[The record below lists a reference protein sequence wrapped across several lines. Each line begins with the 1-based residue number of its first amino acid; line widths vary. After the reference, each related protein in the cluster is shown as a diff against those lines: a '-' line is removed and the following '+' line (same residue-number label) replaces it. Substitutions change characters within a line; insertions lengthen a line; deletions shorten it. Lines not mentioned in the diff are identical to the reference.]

1 MQIFSQIIRL
11 ITQPPGDLVYFLV
24 TLFALQQTFLAN
36 LTTRKTQTRTP
47 LARRWLWAAGGMVV
61 GRLVLMLAALFGNNG
76 LLTPA
81 EVLPPLERWLALMTI
96 LLGLWA
102 ALFEKTP
109 ARWQTLALIALLV
122 LGLILYIYDITSW
135 LPQAA
140 LNFSYNRTALAR
152 IWDVVCILLILA
164 GFVLALVWRPREWEW
179 LAALLIFWGWG
190 HVAQLLAPDVQVHFA
205 GWQRLLSLVAFPM
218 LAILAHKQVF
228 SIPLKLPPGILMSD
242 SEALLTLVRDVE
254 SGREL
259 ETALIM
265 ASSRLA
271 RLLNAEICAV
281 AITSKDND
289 AFMRVVAVHPPN
301 AAQLETPELEW
312 GAYATLYEACTT
324 RTPNIAQP
332 PSEFP
337 WLEGLYRRLG
347 FTQIGPLVA
356 LPLYHEKQ
364 NLGLLLLGNPE
375 SGRSWSRQTLEGQKL
390 VAALLSQAIFRAR
403 SQGKGRPLREQ
414 LRSQDVVEPV
424 PAPDRAEMEHL
435 QQRIAAL
442 MQDIEARDQ
451 EILLLNKELKEQG
464 ENKVSPTEM
473 SVWQNEVRELSH
485 DRDVLVQDRN
495 RLAEQLSQA
504 KELLEEALSGRDRIE
519 SQLYQAQSDLAAA
532 QKSLE
537 TTPVQAT
544 GGLMV
549 VDKSGQIILA
559 DPLARRMLHLPQG
572 EVTGIPI
579 DGAYPDP
586 KWAKAIDE
594 LLSPLPNARRRAQL
608 TLTELDRTI
617 DAELITLSDRDGVPD
632 GLVITLR
639 APGSAIEQQE
649 SIVSMAH
656 EFRTP
661 MTAIAG
667 YTDLLMGEQAGI
679 LNEMQL
685 QFLER
690 VKANVEQLGHLLND
704 LISVASPDSRPIEL
718 SPQLVNLIEIVEE
731 AIMGL
736 AARFRDRRLA
746 VQLDLPP
753 EYALV
758 RADHDSLYQIM
769 LRLLSNAALC
779 SKEGSEVAIR
789 AMPYTDDKAQQA
801 YVQIMVVDTGGGIAP
816 DDYTRVFRRLYRANQ
831 PLIQGMGET
840 GIGMAVAKTLVEAN
854 GGRIWVESQPNA
866 GSTFSFTL
874 PTDKKAGK

>member
-1 MQIFSQIIRL
+1 MQIFAQIIRL

-24 TLFALQQTFLAN
+24 TLFALQQVFLAN
-36 LTTRKTQTRTP
+36 LTTRKAQTRTP
-47 LARRWLWAAGGMVV
+47 LARRWLWAAGGMVM
-61 GRLVLMLAALFGNNG
+61 GRLILMTVALLGNNG
-76 LLTPA
+76 LLTPV
-81 EVLPPLERWLALMTI
+81 EVLPPLERWLALLTV

-109 ARWQTLALIALLV
+109 ARWQTVVLIVLLV
-122 LGLILYIYDITSW
+122 LGLVLYIYNMSTW

-140 LNFSYNRTALAR
+140 LNFAYNRTPLAQL
-152 IWDVVCILLILA
+152 WDVLCLVLILA

-179 LAALLIFWGWG
+179 LAAMLVFWGWG
-190 HVAQLLAPDVQVHFA
+190 HAAQLLSPDVQVHFA

-218 LAILAHKQVF
+218 LSILAHKQVF
-228 SIPLKLPPGILMSD
+228 STPLKLPPGILMSD

-259 ETALIM
+259 ETSLIM

-281 AITSKDND
+281 ALIAENNE

-301 AAQLETPELEW
+301 AAQLEPPELEW

-324 RTPNIAQP
+324 RTPSIAQP
-332 PSEFP
+332 PASYP

-347 FTQIGPLVA
+347 FAQIGPLVA

-375 SGRSWSRQTLEGQKL
+375 SGRNWSKQTLEGQKL
-390 VAALLSQAIFRAR
+390 VAALLSLAIVRAR

-414 LRSQDVVEPV
+414 LRSQDVESAPV
-424 PAPDRAEMEHL
+424 PAEMEHL
-435 QQRIAAL
+435 RQRIAAL

-451 EILLLNKELKEQG
+451 EILLLAQEIKEQG
-464 ENKVSPTEM
+464 ENKVSSTEL
-473 SVWQNEVRELSH
+473 SVWQSEVREMSH
-485 DRDVLVQDRN
+485 DRDMLAQDRN
-495 RLAEQLSQA
+495 RLAEQLSEA
-504 KELLEEALSGRDRIE
+504 KELLEDAMTARDRLE
-519 SQLYQAQSDLAAA
+519 AQLHQAQSDLEAA

-537 TTPVQAT
+537 TPVAQIT
-544 GGLMV
+544 GGLIV

-559 DPLARRMLHLPQG
+559 DPSARRMLHLPQG

-586 KWAKAIDE
+586 KWAKVIDE
-594 LLSPLPNARRRAQL
+594 LLSTTPNARRRAQL
-608 TLTELDRTI
+608 TLTEFDHTV

-639 APGSAIEQQE
+639 APESAVEQQE

-704 LISVASPDSRPIEL
+704 LIRVASPDSRPIEL

-758 RADHDSLYQIM
+758 RADHDSLYQII

-779 SKEGSEVAIR
+779 SREGSEVAVR
-789 AMPYTDDKAQQA
+789 ALPYTDDKAQQA
-801 YVQIMVVDTGGGIAP
+801 YVQIMVVDTGGGIVP

-866 GSTFSFTL
+866 GSTFSFIL
-874 PTDKKAGK
+874 PTDKKAKN

>member
-1 MQIFSQIIRL
+1 MQIFSQIVRL

-24 TLFALQQTFLAN
+24 TLFALQQVFFAN
-36 LTTRKTQTRTP
+36 LTTRKAQTRTP
-47 LARRWLWAAGGMVV
+47 LARRWLWTASAMVL
-61 GRLVLMLAALFGNNG
+61 GRLILMIVALLGSNG
-76 LLTPA
+76 LLSPS
-81 EVLPPLERWLALMTI
+81 EVLPPLERWLALMTV
-96 LLGLWA
+96 LLGLWT

-109 ARWQTLALIALLV
+109 ARWQTLVLLV
-122 LGLILYIYDITSW
+122 LLVSSLILYVYDMSIW

-140 LNFSYNRTALAR
+140 RNVSYNATFLAF
-152 IWDVVCILLILA
+152 IWDIACLALILV

-179 LAALLIFWGWG
+179 LVATLLFWGWG
-190 HVAQLLAPDVQVHFA
+190 HAAQLLWPDAQVHFA
-205 GWQRLLSLVAFPM
+205 GWQRLLSLVVFPM
-218 LAILAHKQVF
+218 LSILAHKQVF
-228 SIPLKLPPGILMSD
+228 SIPLRLPPGILLQDSD
-242 SEALLTLVRDVE
+242 ALLTMIGDVE

-259 ETALIM
+259 ETALIL
-265 ASSRLA
+265 ASSRVA

-281 AITSKDND
+281 ALTVENND

-301 AAQLETPELEW
+301 AAQLEAPELEW

-324 RTPNIAQP
+324 RTPGIAQP
-332 PSEFP
+332 PSEYP
-337 WLEGLYRRLG
+337 WLDGLYRRLG
-347 FTQIGPLVA
+347 FSQFGPLVA
-356 LPLYHEKQ
+356 LPLYYEKQ
-364 NLGLLLLGNPE
+364 NLGLLLLGNPD
-375 SGRSWSRQTLEGQKL
+375 SGRSWSRPALEGQKL
-390 VAALLSQAIFRAR
+390 VAGLLSVAITRAR
-403 SQGKGRPLREQ
+403 SQGKDRPLREQ
-414 LRSQDVVEPV
+414 LRSQDAGVAPV
-424 PAPDRAEMEHL
+424 PAQGEVAHL

-442 MQDIEARDQ
+442 MQDIESRDQ
-451 EILLLNKELKEQG
+451 EILLLTKEIKEQS
-464 ENKVSPTEM
+464 ENKVSQSELA
-473 SVWQNEVRELSH
+473 VWQNEVREMSH
-485 DRDVLVQDRN
+485 DRDMLAQDRN
-495 RLAEQLSQA
+495 RLAEQLSEA
-504 KELLEEALSGRDRIE
+504 RELLEEQTAALERVE
-519 SQLYQAQSDLAAA
+519 VQLQQTQSDLEAA

-537 TTPVQAT
+537 TPSAQAT
-544 GGLMV
+544 GGLIV

-572 EVTGIPI
+572 EVIGIPI

-594 LLSPLPNARRRAQL
+594 LLSTTLNARRRAQL
-608 TLTELDRTI
+608 TLTEFDHTI
-617 DAELITLSDRDGVPD
+617 DAELVTLSDRDGIPD

-639 APGSAIEQQE
+639 TPESAVEQQE

-704 LISVASPDSRPIEL
+704 LISIASPDSRPIEL

-753 EYALV
+753 ELALV

-779 SKEGSEVAIR
+779 SKEGSEVAVR
-789 AMPYTDDKAQQA
+789 ALPYTDDKAQQA
-801 YVQIMVVDTGGGIAP
+801 YIQIMVVDTGGGIDP

-840 GIGMAVAKTLVEAN
+840 GIGMAVSKTLVEAN
-854 GGRIWVESQPNA
+854 GGRIWVESQPNI
-866 GSTFSFTL
+866 GSTFSFIL
-874 PTDKKAGK
+874 PTDKKPKK